1 MAAITLAGTAGLLV
15 CRSIHKIV
23 RHRRTRAHDMED
35 LQANPSMDGSSDHRD
50 VSSPTLSDSSDSS
63 SSSDETLCGSS
74 DNQQLMAPQT
84 PRISLP
90 EPSDGLLSPAD
101 YMPKALSTAHGT
113 IIRHRTE
120 RALFLEGQLEEDANT
135 SPTQHTSL
143 PVRIGQKI
151 ANSLSSQKLGRLQGH
166 REDEEHAN
174 SLRRIVNAFSSEIFY
189 PVLTS
194 PRMDNVDRYR
204 HSLARGSILSERRYE
219 GGYKQGIHT
228 AAYKSHL
235 LNTANQTSVKSL
247 SISACSSRTV
257 VVPVA
262 PTHQPAGSL
271 TIVVIPRSA
280 VDHAPRFTPPG
291 LDLPEPPRAS
301 AGGRT
306 RSSGGAGG
314 GKNGQENR
322 LPEYAL
328 ILGKTSDMPSKTVLA
343 RPYRG
348 GRRSR
353 DVLGLKV
360 VNQ

>member
-1 MAAITLAGTAGLLV
+1 
-15 CRSIHKIV
+15 
-23 RHRRTRAHDMED
+23 MED
-35 LQANPSMDGSSDHRD
+35 LQGNPSMDGSSDHRD

-74 DNQQLMAPQT
+74 DNQQLIAPQS
-84 PRISLP
+84 PRILLP
-90 EPSDGLLSPAD
+90 EPSNELFSPVD

-113 IIRHRTE
+113 IIRHHTE
-120 RALFLEGQLEEDANT
+120 RALLPEGQLEENANT
-135 SPTQHTSL
+135 STIKHTSL
-143 PVRIGQKI
+143 PARIGHFI
-151 ANSLSSQKLGRLQGH
+151 TDSLSGPKFGRLQGH

-174 SLRRIVNAFSSEIFY
+174 SLRRIANAFSSDIFF
-189 PVLTS
+189 PVSTS
-194 PRMDNVDRYR
+194 PRMNNVDRYR

-219 GGYKQGIHT
+219 GGYRQGIHT

-235 LNTANQTSVKSL
+235 LNTANQTSIKSL
-247 SISACSSRTV
+247 STSARSSRTV

-262 PTHQPAGSL
+262 PNAGSL
-271 TIVVIPRSA
+271 AIVVIPRNTA
-280 VDHAPRFTPPG
+280 DHAPRFMPPG

-301 AGGRT
+301 AGGRI
-306 RSSGGAGG
+306 RSNVGGGGG

-328 ILGKTSDMPSKTVLA
+328 ILGKTDTPSKKVLV
-343 RPYRG
+343 RPYRD